1 MEKKDESVRSQVAI
15 RCAKAAILLS
25 SLSNRHSKATINDGD
40 EEKEMLKR
48 DMEDLKVEMVR
59 ERMKSKKIKLCGLVE
74 VALQVSVVLFV
85 SSFFLMLA
93 FEPN

>member
-1 MEKKDESVRSQVAI
+1 MEKKDQSVRSQVAI
-15 RCAKAAILLS
+15 RCAKAAILLYA
-25 SLSNRHSKATINDGD
+25 LANRHSKATINNED

-48 DMEDLKVEMVR
+48 EIEDLKVEMAR
-59 ERMKSKKIKLCGLVE
+59 ERMKTKKINLCSLVE

-93 FEPN
+93 FKPN